1 MISNRYEK
9 IVATMVADKTETR
22 SKRFR
27 VSVNGEEH
35 FFNLLEVNK
44 SGDYVFKS
52 DKDNSIH
59 KFIHVPPFH
68 RKYYTNGN
76 IEYIF
81 KEEY

>member
-1 MISNRYEK
+1 MINNRYEK
-9 IVATMVADKTETR
+9 IVATMVADKTETN

-27 VSVNGEEH
+27 VSVNGKED

-44 SGDYVFKS
+44 SGDYVFES
-52 DKDNSIH
+52 ENDKSIH
-59 KFIHVPPFH
+59 KFIYVPPFH
-68 RKYYTNGN
+68 RKYHTNGN